1 VPERAFAAEKLA
13 NILQGGN
20 RRNFNIPM
28 GSLNSA
34 TVSLRD
40 AANMLGVSPGSV
52 ARARVIH
59 INGTD
64 VAHSSILV
72 LS

>member
-1 VPERAFAAEKLA
+1 
-13 NILQGGN
+13 
-20 RRNFNIPM
+20 M